1 MRADCR
7 FETRPFIGATH
18 ERRRQREQAAPQERR
33 ERVMLQNFTSAVRE
47 LQRTFSDA
55 FNAYRP
61 ELYYM
66 RGPGPACR
74 SKAVP
79 KASAGKTMRP
89 KTISKR
95 GLANVRS

>member
-1 MRADCR
+1 
-7 FETRPFIGATH
+7 
-18 ERRRQREQAAPQERR
+18 
-33 ERVMLQNFTSAVRE
+33 MLQNFTSAVRE

-74 SKAVP
+74 AKGFP
-79 KASAGKTMRP
+79 QASASKIGRL
-89 KTISKR
+89 KTISAR
-95 GLANVRS
+95 RLAKVRH